1 MFRDIDVKNL
11 TTIVTD
17 HEEAVE
23 HAEPDGRN
31 RKEVHRRDGFP
42 VNAKKREPA
51 FGPFWVAWSSFHPPG
66 NGPLRNIETQ
76 HERLPVN
83 ARRSLCRILGHHA
96 EDQLAHFLGSLPSP
110 DWPPHPGN
118 QFPIQTKAST
128 VPTGHG
134 FGGDDNE
141 GLLPSGQEP
150 AGDDP
155 EDLIKYLQPWLGML
169 SFQLCELLAESE
181 ILKQEASTRAEKAKK
196 RAEQKSE
203 DVCHAALVSQL
214 ACGTQRR
221 ILLKLQP
228 NRGLARDSR
237 PLDNDVHRNCHNQTI
252 DDS

>member
-1 MFRDIDVKNL
+1 
-11 TTIVTD
+11 
-17 HEEAVE
+17 
-23 HAEPDGRN
+23 
-31 RKEVHRRDGFP
+31 
-42 VNAKKREPA
+42 
-51 FGPFWVAWSSFHPPG
+51 
-66 NGPLRNIETQ
+66 
-76 HERLPVN
+76 VN